1 MSQLNKDLIIK
12 LRSITSAGML
22 DCKKAL
28 EANNGNLDDAAAWLI
43 NKGIVDSASKTSRQ
57 ANAGVVGV
65 FFDNTKSLAVAI
77 EVNAETDFVARNE
90 KFQQFVSTIGPIG
103 LQQEDLQSLLNAP
116 FSQGLVVKD
125 ALANSIAQIGENMV
139 INKMEKIKFEKN
151 RSDKGL
157 LGFYVHNSVGN
168 NMGSI
173 AAICCLYYSG
183 TLNDLTKLEAAAR
196 LISIHIATCNPKF
209 VSLEKASVK
218 GDTLANKNDCLL
230 TQDYILDEKYT
241 VEQFLKNEANK
252 LSLTNLYV
260 DNFIRLQV
268 GK

>member
-1 MSQLNKDLIIK
+1 MSQSNKDLIIK

-57 ANAGVVGV
+57 AKAGVVGV
-65 FFDNTKSLAVAI
+65 FFDNAKSFAVAI

-90 KFQQFVSTIGPIG
+90 KFQQFVSTIGQIG
-103 LQQEDLQSLLNAP
+103 LHQPDLQALLNAS
-116 FSQGLVVKD
+116 FSEGLYVKD

-139 INKMEKIKFEKN
+139 INKMEKIHL
-151 RSDKGL
+151 DKSKGNQGL
-157 LGFYVHNSVGN
+157 LGFYVHNSVGH

-173 AAICCLYYSG
+173 VAISCLYYSG
-183 TLNDLTKLEAAAR
+183 TLTDLTKLEAIAR
-196 LISIHIATCNPKF
+196 LVSIHIATCNPKF
-209 VSLEKASVK
+209 VSLEQAFAK
-218 GDTLANKNDCLL
+218 GDTSSIKNDCLL

-252 LSLTNLYV
+252 LGLTNLYV